1 MRHGSGVDMKSSQ
14 RPKSRKE
21 QSIEPVSEIAIFP
34 VVAVGASAG
43 GLEAFT
49 QLLRGLPDNVGMAFV
64 LVQHLDPTHHSMLPE
79 LLAKSSSLP
88 VIEARNRAELQPNR
102 VYVIPPNVR
111 MGILQNRLQLTPRE
125 QEHGLHLPIDF
136 FMRSLAEDRK
146 DKAVGVVLSGTGSD
160 GTLGLAAIKGEGGI
174 TFAQEAKSAKYDGM
188 PRSAIASGCVDF
200 VLTAED
206 IANELARIA
215 RHPYFGAAK
224 AAAEKEPA
232 KDTLHEKVY
241 SLLRKTSGIDF
252 RLYKP
257 GTVRR
262 RTLRRMAV
270 HKIDSVDSY
279 VKHLQTHPEEVERLY
294 QDLLIPVTSFFRD
307 PEAFEAL
314 KSTVFPAILKDKSNR
329 GNIRIWA
336 PGCST
341 GEETYSLAIALLEF
355 LGARAPSIQI
365 QLFGTDANERGIE
378 KARSG
383 IYLEQIAQDVS
394 PERLR
399 RFFVKVEQGYRVSKA
414 VRDLC
419 VFARQNIAEDP
430 PFSQM
435 NLVSC
440 RNLLIYFGSGLQ
452 QRVVP
457 ILHYALR
464 PSGFLMLGNAE
475 SVAAF
480 PNLFAP
486 SDKKHKI
493 FAKRVA
499 ATRLHYDFSTLHPRE
514 GYVPLQQAQG
524 VSKSASTLQQEADRI
539 VLKNHAPAGLVIN
552 GEMEILQF
560 RGRTSTYVEPAPGR
574 ASLNLLKMARGGLA
588 EELSKVINK
597 ALKKG
602 SARVMDVPFQHNGR
616 GKSVNIF
623 VERLNGDLPPEAA
636 NYLVLFEEIRSES
649 PTASRASRA
658 LRSSTSSTGK
668 DRKFLEL
675 QRRAASTEEHLRSVI
690 QSKEALEE
698 EFQSANEEI
707 LSANEELQSSNEELE
722 TSKEELQSTNEEL
735 TTVNDELRNRNLELG
750 QLNNDLTNL
759 LSSTTLPV
767 VMVDRALRIRRAT
780 SASAKSFKILHSDIG
795 RSITDI
801 RSDIAIE
808 DIDKLIS
815 GVLGTLATKE
825 VEVQDRQGHWYSL
838 QIRPYRTTDDKIDG
852 AVLVLNDI
860 DLTKAASE
868 RFKRAKEFA
877 EGIIDTVREPLVVLD
892 SDLRVVYAS
901 PSFLATFHVSRLE
914 TDKKLLYRLGNEQW
928 DIPQLRALLEKVAS
942 EDTPVKDFE
951 VTHDFPDLGSRT
963 MLLNG
968 RRIHDVQENEPL
980 ILLAIED
987 ITERKQAEK
996 ARARLAAIVESSA
1009 DAMITKDLN
1018 GTIETW
1024 NAGAERL
1031 FGFSAAEAIG
1041 KSITLI
1047 IPQERRNEEVEIVA
1061 RLRRGERIEAFDTI
1075 RLTKEGKKIP
1085 VSLTIS
1091 AITDSSGNVVGASK
1105 VARDITDRKLAE
1117 DALKQSHTDLE
1128 LQVQLRTESLR
1139 KLSSSLHHMQDDERR
1154 KIAREL
1160 HDSVGQYLASVKMN
1174 LTRVAQADVHKAKM
1188 ALLESDQ
1195 LLDKCLAEIRTI
1207 SHLLHPPLL
1216 DESGLAFAAKWY
1228 VEGFGKRS
1236 RIQVKLDLSP
1246 KMERLPQA
1254 VEMALFRMLQESL
1267 TNVHRHSGSRRV
1279 DVHIEREDAQVGMIV
1294 RDYGKG
1300 IPSEKLRRFEA
1311 TGGNLGVGLTGMRE
1325 RVLELGGK
1333 LQIVSE
1339 NPGISLRVMI
1349 PVPHDDV
1356 ENPRPMESSEKN
1368 GSAP

>member
-1 MRHGSGVDMKSSQ
+1 
-14 RPKSRKE
+14 
-21 QSIEPVSEIAIFP
+21 
-34 VVAVGASAG
+34 
-43 GLEAFT
+43 
-49 QLLRGLPDNVGMAFV
+49 MAFV
-64 LVQHLDPTHHSMLPE
+64 LVQHLDPTHRSMLAE

-88 VIEARNRAELQPNR
+88 VIEAKNRAELQPNQ

-111 MGILQNRLQLTPRE
+111 MGIVQNRLQLTPRE
-125 QEHGLHLPIDF
+125 EDHGLHLPIDF
-136 FMRSLAEDRK
+136 FMRSLAEERK

-206 IANELARIA
+206 IAKELIRIA

-224 AAAEKEPA
+224 AAVEKEPA

-270 HKIDSVDSY
+270 HKIDSVESY
-279 VKHLQTHPEEVERLY
+279 VRHLQAHPEEVEQLH

-341 GEETYSLAIALLEF
+341 GEETYSLAMALLEF
-355 LGARAPSIQI
+355 LGARAPSFHI

-383 IYLEQIAQDVS
+383 VYLEQIAQDVS

-414 VRDLC
+414 VRDMC

-464 PSGFLMLGNAE
+464 SSGFLMLGNSE

-486 SDKKHKI
+486 VDKKHKI

-499 ATRLHYDFSTLHPRE
+499 ATRLHYDFSTLQHPRE
-514 GYVPLQQAQG
+514 GRIPYVPAQQASG
-524 VSKSASTLQQEADRI
+524 GISKSAATLQQDADRI

-560 RGRTSTYVEPAPGR
+560 RGRTSAYVEPAPGR

-588 EELSKVINK
+588 EELRKVINK

-623 VERLNGDLPPEAA
+623 VERLNGDLPAEAA
-636 NYLVLFEEIRSES
+636 NYLVLFEEIKSES
-649 PTASRASRA
+649 PSASRATRTS
-658 LRSSTSSTGK
+658 RSSTRSTDK

-675 QRRAASTEEHLRSVI
+675 QRRTASTEEHLRSVI
-690 QSKEALEE
+690 ESKEALEE

-735 TTVNDELRNRNLELG
+735 TTLNDELRNRNLELG

-767 VMVDRALRIRRAT
+767 VMIDRGLRIRRAT
-780 SASAKSFKILHSDIG
+780 SASAKAFKILPSDIG

-801 RSDIAIE
+801 RSDITIE
-808 DIDKLIS
+808 DMDKLIC
-815 GVLGTLATKE
+815 GVLETLATKE
-825 VEVQDRQGHWYSL
+825 VEVQDREGHWYSL
-838 QIRPYRTTDDKIDG
+838 QIRPYRTVDDKIDG

-860 DLTKAASE
+860 DLTKSTSE
-868 RFKRAKEFA
+868 RFKRAKEFS

-892 SDLRVVYAS
+892 SDLRVVYAN
-901 PSFLATFHVSRLE
+901 PSFLATFRVSREE
-914 TDKKLLYRLGNEQW
+914 TEKKLLYRLGNEQW
-928 DIPQLRALLEKVAS
+928 NIPQLRVLLEKVAS

-951 VTHDFPDLGSRT
+951 VTHDFPDLGSKT
-963 MLLNG
+963 MLLNA
-968 RRIHDVQENEPL
+968 RRIHDVQQNEPL

-1009 DAMITKDLN
+1009 DAIVTKDLN

-1031 FGFSAAEAIG
+1031 FGFSAVEAIG
-1041 KSITLI
+1041 KSISLI
-1047 IPQERRNEEVEIVA
+1047 IPPELQNEEIEMLA
-1061 RLRRGERIEAFDTI
+1061 RLRRDERIEPFDTI
-1075 RLTKEGKKIP
+1075 RLTKDGKKVP

-1091 AITDSSGNVVGASK
+1091 PIRESSGKVVGASA
-1105 VARDITDRKLAE
+1105 VARDVTDRKLAE
-1117 DALKQSHTDLE
+1117 DALKQSRTDLE
-1128 LQVQLRTESLR
+1128 LQIQRRTESLR
-1139 KLSSSLHHMQDDERR
+1139 QLSSSLHHMQDDERR
-1154 KIAREL
+1154 KLAREL
-1160 HDSVGQYLASVKMN
+1160 HDSVGQYLVSVKLN
-1174 LTRVAQADVHKAKM
+1174 LAQIDQPDIQKAKA
-1188 ALLESDQ
+1188 ALSESNQ
-1195 LLDKCLAEIRTI
+1195 ILDRCLAEIRTI

-1216 DESGLAFAAKWY
+1216 DESGLASAAKWY
-1228 VEGFGKRS
+1228 VEGFGDRS
-1236 RIQVKLDLSP
+1236 SIQVNLDLSP
-1246 KMERLPQA
+1246 HIERLPQA
-1254 VEMALFRMLQESL
+1254 VEIALFRVLQESL
-1267 TNVHRHSGSRRV
+1267 TNVHRHSGSAKV
-1279 DVHIEREDAQVGMIV
+1279 DVRFEVQDGQVGLVV

-1300 IPSEKLRRFEA
+1300 IPSEKLERFEA

-1325 RVLELGGK
+1325 RILELGGK
-1333 LQIVSE
+1333 LQIMSE
-1339 NPGISLRVMI
+1339 NPGISVRVN
-1349 PVPHDDV
+1349 VPIRQDDG
-1356 ENPRPMESSEKN
+1356 EKTRPPESPEDN
-1368 GSAP
+1368 GSAA